1 MRFIE
6 VSPFVRFAYKVR
18 LKSGRPTVARDMRL
32 FYVIDGEGSIS
43 VDGTVYPFA
52 PGTVMLWQAGT
63 SYTVLSPEVTQ
74 VISIN
79 FDYTTEF
86 SHEERPY
93 PVLDALNTEGFLE
106 FRTVT
111 FQDMP
116 AFNKPL
122 VSVGNSAI
130 YSILEKIIFESA
142 SCQPYYRERVS
153 ALLKECLTLIARNV
167 SMPNDIRSDSAL
179 ETVMEYIH
187 KNYAAT
193 VDNATL
199 ARLVGYHPYYLNKL
213 FLAVNGITLHKYVI
227 NYRLAVS
234 EQLLLSSTASI
245 EEIALSVGFSCALS
259 FSSSFRKK
267 NGMTPTEFRKR
278 FS

>member
-6 VSPFVRFAYKVR
+6 VSPFVRFAYQIR
-18 LKSGRPTVARDMRL
+18 LTSGRHTVARDMRL
-32 FYVIDGEGSIS
+32 FYITDGEGTMTI
-43 VDGTVYPFA
+43 DGTDYSFTQ
-52 PGTVMLWQAGT
+52 GTVMLWQAGS
-63 SYTVLSPEVTQ
+63 SYILNSPDIVQ
-74 VISIN
+74 AISIN
-79 FDYTTEF
+79 FDYTSEF
-86 SHEERPY
+86 SHEEQPY

-130 YSILEKIIFESA
+130 YSILEKIIFEST

-167 SMPNDIRSDSAL
+167 SMPKDIRSDSAL

-199 ARLVGYHPYYLNKL
+199 AQLVGYHPYYLNKL
-213 FLAVNGITLHKYVI
+213 FLALNGVTLHRYVI

-245 EEIALSVGFSCALS
+245 DEIALSVGFSCALS